1 MKHFKMLGLVAAA
14 AMTMLAFA
22 GSGTASATVLCK
34 VSASPCP
41 AGQDYPAG
49 TALHAVLSK
58 PAFVDEIYDLTEK
71 EFSFECPQQTISGKT
86 ENTGGAAQTVSMPIS
101 ELKWLECPRQFQM
114 PVLGALEIHYTSAGN
129 GTVTLK
135 NFSYTTVIAGAYH
148 CTYDSG
154 SGVHFGTITGG
165 SPATI
170 AVSAAIP
177 RTSGNIIVCPS
188 EIRWTANLSLTTP
201 TPLYVAAS

>member
-1 MKHFKMLGLVAAA
+1 MKHLQMLGLVAGA
-14 AMTMLAFA
+14 TMSILLFA

-34 VSASPCP
+34 VTGSPCP

-49 TALHAVLSK
+49 TALHAVQSK
-58 PAFVDEIYDLTEK
+58 PAFIDEIYDLTEK
-71 EFSFECPQQTISGKT
+71 ELSFECPQQTITGKT
-86 ENTGGAAQTVSMPIS
+86 ENTGGATQTVSMSIS

-135 NFSYTTVIAGAYH
+135 NFKYTTVINGAYH
-148 CTYDSG
+148 CTYEAG
-154 SGVHFGTITGG
+154 SGIHFGTLTGG
-165 SPATI
+165 SEAAI
-170 AVSAAIP
+170 AVNASVP

-188 EIRWTANLSLTTP
+188 EIRWTANFTITTP
-201 TPLYVAAS
+201 KPLYLAAS